1 MILEKKNGLNFEKL
15 HTEFSS
21 LLERYDAGKGFAD
34 LDKLS
39 ATLQVYAGAMREV
52 SAKLENLDD
61 AYSYRDLS
69 NPIHHMVS
77 RLKSLDSILGKL
89 KRRNL
94 PLTIESMQRNLRD
107 IAGIRVICNYIDD
120 VYTVSDLLSHQA
132 DVRVLRVK
140 DYIKNPKPNGYRS
153 LHLILTVPVYLL
165 DGPHVTPVEVQ
176 LRTVAMD
183 YWASLEHE
191 LRYKNSIPDSDAA
204 EHARTLLGVA
214 DQLENVEET
223 MQKLHHDI
231 EENDKKILEQSP
243 SVPKTIDVRV

>member
-1 MILEKKNGLNFEKL
+1 MILEKKNGFNAERL
-15 HTEFSS
+15 HSEFSG
-21 LLERYDAGKGFAD
+21 LVERYGAGDGFQD
-34 LDKLS
+34 LEKLS
-39 ATLQVYAGAMREV
+39 ATLQIYAGAMREV

-61 AYSYRDLS
+61 AYIYRNLS

-89 KRRNL
+89 QRRGL
-94 PLTIESMQRNLRD
+94 PLTIASMQHNLRD
-107 IAGIRVICNYIDD
+107 IAGIRVICNYVDD

-153 LHLILTVPVYLL
+153 LHLILMVPVYLL

-204 EHARTLLGVA
+204 QHAQTLLTVA
-214 DQLENVEET
+214 QELQHVEET

-231 EENDKKILEQSP
+231 EENDKKILSQEKSL
-243 SVPKTIDVRV
+243 PKTIDVRV

>member
-1 MILEKKNGLNFEKL
+1 MIPEKKTGFNVENLHSEFNELVERYGAGDGFTDLEKL
-15 HTEFSS
+15 
-21 LLERYDAGKGFAD
+21 A
-34 LDKLS
+34 

-61 AYSYRDLS
+61 AYSYRNLS

-89 KRRNL
+89 KRRGL
-94 PLTIESMQRNLRD
+94 PLTITSMQQNLRD
-107 IAGIRVICNYIDD
+107 IAGIRVICNYVDD
-120 VYTVSDLLSHQA
+120 VYTVSELLSRQA

-153 LHLILTVPVYLL
+153 LHLILTVPVYLI

-191 LRYKNSIPDSDAA
+191 LRYKNNIPDSDAA
-204 EHARTLLGVA
+204 EHSKTLLGVA
-214 DQLENVEET
+214 EELNHVETT

-231 EENDKKILEQSP
+231 EENDKKILEQEKSL
-243 SVPKTIDVRV
+243 PKTIDVRV

>member
-1 MILEKKNGLNFEKL
+1 MIPEKKSSFNAEHMG
-15 HTEFSS
+15 TEFSE
-21 LLERYDAGKGFAD
+21 LIKRYGAKQGFNDLE
-34 LDKLS
+34 KLG

-61 AYSYRDLS
+61 AYTFRNLS

-77 RLKSLDSILGKL
+77 RLKSFDSILGKL

-94 PLTIESMQRNLRD
+94 PLTITSMQKNLRD
-107 IAGIRVICNYIDD
+107 IAGVRVICNYIDD

-140 DYIKNPKPNGYRS
+140 DYIKHPKANGYRS
-153 LHLILTVPVYLL
+153 LHLIITVPVYLL

-176 LRTVAMD
+176 FRTVAMD

-204 EHARTLLGVA
+204 AHAKTLLSVA
-214 DQLENVEET
+214 KELRHVEET

-231 EENDKKILEQSP
+231 EENDKQILQREKAL
-243 SVPKTIDVRV
+243 PKTIDVRV

>member
-1 MILEKKNGLNFEKL
+1 MIPEKKSGVNVTNLKNEFGELITRYGAQEGFDDLEKL
-15 HTEFSS
+15 
-21 LLERYDAGKGFAD
+21 AAIM
-34 LDKLS
+34 
-39 ATLQVYAGAMREV
+39 QVYAGAMREV

-61 AYSYRDLS
+61 AYTYRNLS

-77 RLKSLDSILGKL
+77 RLKSFDSILGKL

-94 PLTIESMQRNLRD
+94 PLTITSMQTNLRD

-120 VYTVSDLLSHQA
+120 VYTVSDLLSRQA
-132 DVRVLRVK
+132 DVHVLRVK
-140 DYIKNPKPNGYRS
+140 DYIRHPKPNGYRS

-165 DGPHVTPVEVQ
+165 DGPHITPVEVQ

-191 LRYKNSIPDSDAA
+191 LRYKNQIPDSDAA
-204 EHARTLLGVA
+204 KHARTLLSVA
-214 DQLENVEET
+214 KELRHVEET

-231 EENDKKILEQSP
+231 EENDRKILSQEKAL
-243 SVPKTIDVRV
+243 PKQIDVRV